1 MFGNV
6 CKYFELTE
14 NHYIPGCIY
23 VHYIPLLLIAT
34 ISMPNLR
41 KAAIPPPNRDRL
53 KLQDKRAKSNP
64 NKFNAERQLSRH
76 SHKNNQVV
84 VDKHGLPIP
93 KVRNENTQYQKEL
106 EDLSKISANQARPN
120 YMKIK
125 SRKKSDER
133 RLTGSKKEITVVT
146 INANGRGALGLTPR
160 YKIDLIKSYLVS
172 SKPDAIFFQVNE
184 DMVVV

>member
-1 MFGNV
+1 MLSF
-6 CKYFELTE
+6 T
-14 NHYIPGCIY
+14 
-23 VHYIPLLLIAT
+23 T

-41 KAAIPPPNRDRL
+41 KSAIPPPNRDRL
-53 KLQDKRAKSNP
+53 KLQDKRVKGNLRR
-64 NKFNAERQLSRH
+64 FNAEKQLSKH
-76 SHKNNQVV
+76 SHKNNRVV
-84 VDKHGLPIP
+84 VDKHGLPVP
-93 KVRNENTQYQKEL
+93 KGSNERQKEL
-106 EDLSKISANQARPN
+106 EDLSKTSANQSRPN